1 MALKSA
7 WELAAARTGGSSVTK
22 LTGEQKARLAEL
34 DRVYTAKIAEVELD
48 LQPKIAA
55 AHAKNDG
62 ESAGKLSENLRAA
75 VFKLRAKLEDEKETV
90 RRG

>member
-7 WELAAARTGGSSVTK
+7 WELAAARTGGQSVSK
-22 LTGEQKARLAEL
+22 LTGEQKTRLAEL

-48 LQPKIAA
+48 LQPKIATA
-55 AHAKNDG
+55 NAKNDV
-62 ESAGKLSENLRAA
+62 ENAGKLSENLRAA
-75 VFKLRAKLEDEKETV
+75 VAKLRGKLEAEKEAI